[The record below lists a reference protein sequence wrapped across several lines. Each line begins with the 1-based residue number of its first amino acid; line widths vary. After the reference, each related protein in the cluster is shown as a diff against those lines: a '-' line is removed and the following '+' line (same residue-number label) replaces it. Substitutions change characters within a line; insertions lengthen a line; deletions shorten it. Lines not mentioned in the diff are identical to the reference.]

1 LDGASI
7 YGAEFSSFKKPR
19 NLSAALALSS
29 IRPGIRMDGCRSP
42 VSSAPV
48 VFAAL
53 AFSSI
58 QRRIHMGD
66 SQSPV
71 FSASPVLIHISQP
84 EKRLVNG
91 GWLLVYSVK

>member
-1 LDGASI
+1 MAPQFMVLNFHHLKSHAI
-7 YGAEFSSFKKPR
+7 FLR
-19 NLSAALALSS
+19 
-29 IRPGIRMDGCRSP
+29 RSP
-42 VSSAPV
+42 
-48 VFAAL
+48 
-53 AFSSI
+53 SI